1 MSNQYVMLSLASE
14 LLPVKRQ
21 LDALQARYD
30 ALVDTLKD
38 YAAKDGVTDMTVA
51 DAAGEAKLSFTSTM
65 RFNAEEA
72 QKTLSP
78 DVAAV
83 VVKMK
88 PSVVRADVDRAVKLG
103 LVSTALDIPH
113 TFTTALKVTFK

>member
-1 MSNQYVMLSLASE
+1 MSNSYVMLSLASE

-38 YAAKDGVTDMTVA
+38 YAAKDGVTDMTVT
-51 DAAGEAKLSFTSTM
+51 DHAGEAKLSFTSTM

-72 QKTLSP
+72 QRTLSP
-78 DVAAV
+78 DVASV

-88 PSVVRADVDRAVKLG
+88 PSVVKGDVERAVKLG
-103 LVSTALDIPH
+103 LIGSTLEVPH